1 MTTIGLCMIVQDEAP
16 VIERC
21 LTSVRDRIDHWLIVD
36 TGSTDGTPDLIA
48 KILGDI
54 PGRLYQRPFVDF
66 GYNRTEAVQAARVGA
81 DYTLLIDAD
90 EVLISADEFTWPVLE
105 SDIVELAHMA
115 GNQTRR
121 QPVLLSN
128 RRSWHFAGPLFE
140 RLVTDAGDSR
150 AFLPNLVV
158 REFKDGNRHTAV
170 TPIERNTLDARVLE
184 AALKDLT
191 PAAGAPEAEDGAPVA
206 ADPLALHL
214 RYRLAGC
221 YRDSNRAAKALEA
234 YAQRAALGG
243 DQGEVADSLLQI
255 AHLLQRSGAEADRV
269 VASYLN
275 AWEAMPTRAEPLTD
289 LAGYAR
295 EQGRYS
301 LARMMAARA
310 LEIPPPADA
319 PYIDETVYRWRS
331 QDEYAVASYWTGNVL
346 ESAVASHD
354 LIARGVLP
362 DAELA
367 RVEQNLAFARAR
379 CEEAGLTVTPEAAA
393 AAIAAARAA
402 VTVPAAAAQ
411 SAQPSVQPSAQPP
424 APAVETTEDRRDQ
437 DAADVEEELDDV
449 EAPVVAAGSPPPAG
463 FLGRAG
469 QATGQAAGQAAGQP
483 TGQPAGPSGAEAEA
497 RIPVPMAALDDKA
510 HQFRGLIPA
519 PEPERARD

>member
-1 MTTIGLCMIVQDEAP
+1 MTTIGLCMIVQDEAT

-36 TGSTDGTPDLIA
+36 TGSTDGTPDLVA
-48 KILGDI
+48 KLLGDL

-90 EVLISADEFTWPVLE
+90 EVLISADEFAWPELE
-105 SDIVELAHMA
+105 ADIVELAHMT

-121 QPVLLSN
+121 QPVLLAN

-184 AALKDLT
+184 AALQDLAPAAVAEGAETPEDGT
-191 PAAGAPEAEDGAPVA
+191 PAPAGP
-206 ADPLALHL
+206 DPLALYL

-234 YAQRAALGG
+234 YARRVALGG
-243 DQGEVADSLLQI
+243 DRGEVADSLLQI
-255 AHLLQRSGAEADRV
+255 AHLLQRSGAEPDRV
-269 VASYLN
+269 VAAYLN

-301 LARMMAARA
+301 LARMMSARA

-379 CEEAGLTVTPEAAA
+379 CDEAGLSVTPEAAA

-402 VTVPAAAAQ
+402 VTVPAPAAPSSAQ
-411 SAQPSVQPSAQPP
+411 SAAP
-424 APAVETTEDRRDQ
+424 APATPPETAEDLEDRHAA
-437 DAADVEEELDDV
+437 DAVDVEEEDPHDDG
-449 EAPVVAAGSPPPAG
+449 APVVAAASPPPAG
-463 FLGRAG
+463 FLGR
-469 QATGQAAGQAAGQP
+469 
-483 TGQPAGPSGAEAEA
+483 PAGPSGAEAEA

-519 PEPERARD
+519 PEPERSRD